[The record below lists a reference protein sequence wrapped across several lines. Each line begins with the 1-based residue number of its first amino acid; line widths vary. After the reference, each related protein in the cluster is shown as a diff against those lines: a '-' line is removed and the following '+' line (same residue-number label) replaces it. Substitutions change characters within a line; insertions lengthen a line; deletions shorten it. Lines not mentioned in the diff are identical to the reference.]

1 MLQSLAATASQ
12 SQDPLASREE
22 AAEWLHGAG
31 LLPADAGLTGSEH
44 AALLR
49 LRDALR
55 EVLATRSAGRRDPD
69 AAGRLSRA
77 LADGRLIVA
86 VSPAGSAELVS
97 SARATYSNLV
107 ATLAIAV
114 AGAFR

>member
-1 MLQSLAATASQ
+1 MATASQ
-12 SQDPLASREE
+12 GEDPLATRDDT
-22 AAEWLHGAG
+22 AEWLHDAG

-44 AALLR
+44 SALLR

-55 EVLATRSAGRRDPD
+55 DVLAARSAGVADTD

-114 AGAFR
+114 AAAFRS

>member
-1 MLQSLAATASQ
+1 MLQLLAATASQ
-12 SQDPLASREE
+12 SQDPLASRDE
-22 AAEWLHGAG
+22 AAQWLQDAG

-44 AALLR
+44 VALLR

-55 EVLATRSAGRRDPD
+55 DVLAARSAGHQDAD

-86 VSPAGSAELVS
+86 ISPGGSSGLVS